1 MTASVAASSDF
12 LLSRFYAKGWAAGA
26 QRTSDEIDGDLVSL
40 ADGLN
45 PGTTPAERERWADGF
60 TKAVLRSRD
69 LRDRVK
75 PGFAPRRRDPG

>member
-1 MTASVAASSDF
+1 MAASADF

-26 QRTSDEIDGDLVSL
+26 QRTSDEIDGDVMAL

-45 PGTTPAERERWADGF
+45 PGKTPAERERWTQGF
-60 TKAVLRSRD
+60 ANAVLRSRD

-75 PGFAPRRRDPG
+75 PGFVPRRRDPG

>member
-1 MTASVAASSDF
+1 VTASASATSDF

-26 QRTSDEIDGDLVSL
+26 QRTSDEIAGDLVSL

-45 PGTTPAERERWADGF
+45 PGTTPAERERWTQGF
-60 TKAVLRSRD
+60 TEAVSRSRD

-75 PGFAPRRRDPG
+75 PGFTPRRRDPG